1 MTERYMKPRRNCIGA
16 ATRLRTRGQSTT
28 EFVVLALVLTPL
40 LLAVPLLGKYLDLT
54 QHASQASRYA
64 AFEISVRGPATVKDE
79 VTVAAEARRRL
90 FSTSDA
96 PIKTSDVAGDFPG
109 MRNPLWTDF
118 RGDHFMPR
126 FVDGI
131 THAAAPES
139 RAVPSRALAVFAGA
153 NGFKL
158 PEDNFFTAR
167 INVLPQGPRDF
178 KFWSDANPGV
188 NLRMNRQTAI
198 LIDAWNAASADVVR
212 DKIENAGP
220 SAPPLVMPS
229 FNPNIIQNLID
240 NAAALGPYPILPLK
254 LEGQTI
260 GLLPQMLGEPKPR
273 FGDHDPNVVPCDRLD
288 PPC

>member
-1 MTERYMKPRRNCIGA
+1 MRRPSNHPCRL
-16 ATRLRTRGQSTT
+16 TRPLMHGQSTT

-40 LLAVPLLGKYLDLT
+40 FLAVPLLGKYLDLT

-64 AFEISVRGPATVKDE
+64 AFEISVRGPVTLKDE
-79 VTVAAEARRRL
+79 TTVAAEARRRL
-90 FSTSDA
+90 FSTADA
-96 PIKTSDVAGDFPG
+96 PIKTNDVVADFPG

-118 RGDHFMPR
+118 RGEHFLPR
-126 FVDGI
+126 FADGI
-131 THAAAPES
+131 THAAHLES
-139 RAVPSRALAVFAGA
+139 RAVPARALAVFAGA

-167 INVLPQGPRDF
+167 ISVLPEGPRDF
-178 KFWSDANPGV
+178 RFWSDNNPGV
-188 NLRMNRQTAI
+188 NLRMNRQTGI

-220 SAPPLVMPS
+220 SAPPVVMPK
-229 FNPNIIQNLID
+229 FDLNIIQGLVD

-273 FGDHDPNVVPCDRLD
+273 FGEHDPNVVPCDRLD

>member
-1 MTERYMKPRRNCIGA
+1 MKPSSQRSYLAVRSNMC
-16 ATRLRTRGQSTT
+16 GQSTT

-54 QHASQASRYA
+54 QHAAQASRYA

-79 VTVAAEARRRL
+79 ATVAAEARRRL

-96 PIKTSDVAGDFPG
+96 PIKTNDVAGDFAG
-109 MRNPLWTDF
+109 MRNPLWNDF
-118 RGDHFMPR
+118 RGDHFLPR
-126 FVDGI
+126 FVEGI
-131 THAAAPES
+131 THAAAVES
-139 RAVPSRALAVFAGA
+139 RAVPPRALAVFAGPD
-153 NGFKL
+153 GFKL
-158 PEDNFFTAR
+158 AEDNLYTAR
-167 INVLPQGPRDF
+167 IDVVPNGPRNF
-178 KFWSDANPGV
+178 KFWSDGNPGV
-188 NLRMNRQTAI
+188 NLRMNRQTGI

-220 SAPPLVMPS
+220 SGPPVPMPS
-229 FNPNIIQNLID
+229 FDLNIMQTLVG

-260 GLLPQMLGEPKPR
+260 GLIPQLLGEPPPR
-273 FGDHDPNVVPCDRLD
+273 FGEHDPNIVPCDRLD

>member
-1 MTERYMKPRRNCIGA
+1 MK
-16 ATRLRTRGQSTT
+16 LRSNLLVIARSRVRGQSTT

-40 LLAVPLLGKYLDLT
+40 MLAVPLLGKYLDLT

-64 AFEISVRGPATVKDE
+64 AFEISVRGPVTVKDE
-79 VTVAAEARRRL
+79 ATVAAEARRRL

-96 PIKTSDVAGDFPG
+96 PVKTNDVAGDFAG

-118 RGDHFMPR
+118 RGDHFLPR
-126 FVDGI
+126 FADGI
-131 THAAAPES
+131 VHEAAQET
-139 RAVPSRALAVFAGA
+139 RAVPSRSLAVFAGA

-158 PEDNFFTAR
+158 PEDNLYTAR
-167 INVLPQGPRDF
+167 INVLPNGPRDF
-178 KFWSDANPGV
+178 KFWSDNNPGV
-188 NLRMNRQTAI
+188 NLRTNRQTGI

-220 SAPPLVMPS
+220 SGPSVAMPS
-229 FNPNIIQNLID
+229 FDPNIMRSLID

-254 LEGQTI
+254 LQGQTLGI
-260 GLLPQMLGEPKPR
+260 LPQSLGEPRPR
-273 FGDHDPNVVPCDRLD
+273 FGEHDPNIVPCDRLD

>member
-1 MTERYMKPRRNCIGA
+1 MKSRSNCA
-16 ATRLRTRGQSTT
+16 HRANRALMRGQSTT
-28 EFVVLALVLTPL
+28 EFVVLALILTPL
-40 LLAVPLLGKYLDLT
+40 FLAVPLLGKYLDLT

-64 AFEISVRGPATVKDE
+64 AFEISVRGPVTAKDE
-79 VTVAAEARRRL
+79 ATVAAEARRRL

-96 PIKTSDVAGDFPG
+96 PIKTNDVAADFQQ

-118 RGDHFMPR
+118 RGEHFLPR
-126 FVDGI
+126 FADGI
-131 THAAAPES
+131 THAADREA
-139 RAVPSRALAVFAGA
+139 RAVPPRALAVFSGA

-158 PEDNFFTAR
+158 PEDNLFTAR
-167 INVLPQGPRDF
+167 ISVLPETPRDF
-178 KFWSDANPGV
+178 RFWSDNNPGV
-188 NLRMNRQTAI
+188 NLRMNRQTGI

-220 SAPPLVMPS
+220 SAPPIVMPK
-229 FNPNIIQNLID
+229 FDPNIMRTLID

-260 GLLPQMLGEPKPR
+260 GLLPQMLGEPRPR
-273 FGDHDPNVVPCDRLD
+273 FGEHDPNIVPCDRLD

>member
-1 MTERYMKPRRNCIGA
+1 MKTRSACQRI
-16 ATRLRTRGQSTT
+16 ATRLRARGQSTT

-79 VTVAAEARRRL
+79 AIVAAEARRRL

-96 PIKTSDVAGDFPG
+96 PVKTNDVVGDFAG

-118 RGDHFMPR
+118 RGDHFLPR
-126 FVDGI
+126 FAEGI
-131 THAAAPES
+131 VHEAARETRAAPS
-139 RAVPSRALAVFAGA
+139 RTLAMFAGP

-158 PEDNFFTAR
+158 AQDNLFTAR
-167 INVLPQGPRDF
+167 INVLPEKPRDF
-178 KFWSDANPGV
+178 KFWSDDNPGV
-188 NLRMNRQTAI
+188 NLRMSRQTGI

-220 SAPPLVMPS
+220 SMPPLIVPS
-229 FNPNIIQNLID
+229 FNPNPLAQITDMAEQ
-240 NAAALGPYPILPLK
+240 AGPYPIWLLK
-254 LEGQTI
+254 AQAATL
-260 GLLPQMLGEPKPR
+260 GLLPVLLGEPQPK
-273 FGDHDPNVVPCDRLD
+273 FGKHDPNIVPCDRLD